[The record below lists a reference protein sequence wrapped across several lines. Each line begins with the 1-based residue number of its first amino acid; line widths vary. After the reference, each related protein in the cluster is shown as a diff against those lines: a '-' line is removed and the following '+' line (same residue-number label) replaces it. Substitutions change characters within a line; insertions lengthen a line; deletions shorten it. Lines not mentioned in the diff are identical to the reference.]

1 MAENEE
7 WGKPAVRRGR
17 LTVVLVLA
25 TLISAFGSSFQYGY
39 NVAVIN
45 SPSPRYGSPMEENF
59 LTLLWSLSVSMYPLG
74 GFFGSLMVAPLVNKL
89 GRKGTLL
96 FNNIFSIVP
105 AVMMGVSK
113 IAKTY
118 EIIIVARGALGII
131 PQLFITIGILSA
143 QVLGIRNI
151 LGNST
156 GWTLMLGL
164 TGIPAM
170 IELLLLPFFPE
181 SPRYILIQRGDEKTA
196 KKALQRLRGS
206 NDVDEELSEMRLEDQ
221 SERAD
226 GRLSVLSLLS
236 QRSLRWQLVT
246 IIAMNMGQQLSGVN
260 AIYYYADSIYATAGV
275 KQSDIQYVTVG
286 TGAVNVFM
294 TMAAVF
300 IVEASGRRLLLL
312 CGFGICCGACV
323 LLTVALTFQ
332 ESVTWMPYISITCV
346 IIYVIGHA
354 IGPSPIPYVVTTEM
368 FRQSARPAAFMVAG
382 SVHWLSN
389 FTVGLIFP
397 FLERGLGS
405 YSFIIFSFIC
415 LVTLIYIWLVVPETK
430 NKTFLE
436 ICQIFAKRNNV
447 EIKLGDGDLPLK
459 ESKESLEDVMRV
471 PLLPHH
477 AIDPQLRAA
486 SVGPPGDAEVGPV
499 VGLEVVR
506 QVDKLVANPE
516 AHLSCIS
523 VFADGDHHLIVVA
536 VTGVGDDGVDPLEL
550 RQDMHADCERVQLHG
565 MAEAGQSITSRILLR
580 EDEHQ
585 RKQTMRFCAK
595 QKN

>member
-1 MAENEE
+1 M
-7 WGKPAVRRGR
+7 GRSFCRRDVTKVYISMIHMQTKTGLLTAV
-17 LTVVLVLA
+17 LALA
-25 TLISAFGSSFQYGY
+25 TLVSAFGSSFQYGY

-45 SPSPRYGSPMEENF
+45 SPSPFMQQFYNETYMERNGRPMEENF

-105 AVMMGVSK
+105 AVMMGVSE
-113 IAKTY
+113 IAKSY
-118 EIIIVARGALGII
+118 EIIIVARFIVGICAGLSSNVVPMYLGELSPKHLRGAIGII

-164 TGIPAM
+164 TGIPAL

-181 SPRYILIQRGDEKTA
+181 SPRYMLIQRGEEKTA
-196 KKALQRLRGS
+196 KKALQRLRGLD
-206 NDVDEELSEMRLEDQ
+206 NVDAELSEMRLEDH
-221 SERAD
+221 A
-226 GRLSVLSLLS
+226 L
-236 QRSLRWQLVT
+236 LRWQLVS
-246 IIAMNMGQQLSGVN
+246 IIVMNMGQQLSGVN
-260 AIYYYADSIYATAGV
+260 AIYYYADNIYASAGV
-275 KQSDIQYVTVG
+275 KQNDIQYVTVG

-294 TMAAVF
+294 TVAVF

-323 LLTVALTFQ
+323 LLTVALNLQ
-332 ESVTWMPYISITCV
+332 GNVTWMPYISITCV
-346 IIYVIGHA
+346 IVYVIGHA

-389 FTVGLIFP
+389 FTVGLVFP
-397 FLERGLGS
+397 FLERGLGP
-405 YSFIIFSFIC
+405 YSFILFSVVC

-436 ICQIFAKRNNV
+436 ICQMFAKRNKV
-447 EIKLGDGDLPLK
+447 EIKLGDGERPLK
-459 ESKESLEDVMRV
+459 ESKESL
-471 PLLPHH
+471 
-477 AIDPQLRAA
+477 Q
-486 SVGPPGDAEVGPV
+486 DAV
-499 VGLEVVR
+499 
-506 QVDKLVANPE
+506 K
-516 AHLSCIS
+516 
-523 VFADGDHHLIVVA
+523 
-536 VTGVGDDGVDPLEL
+536 VT
-550 RQDMHADCERVQLHG
+550 A
-565 MAEAGQSITSRILLR
+565 
-580 EDEHQ
+580 
-585 RKQTMRFCAK
+585 F
-595 QKN
+595 

>member
-1 MAENEE
+1 MAENKE
-7 WGKPAVRRGR
+7 WEMPVERRGR
-17 LTVVLVLA
+17 LTAVLVLA

-45 SPSPRYGSPMEENF
+45 SPSPFMQHFYNATYMERYGRPMEENF

-105 AVMMGVSK
+105 AVMMGVSE
-113 IAKTY
+113 IAKSY
-118 EIIIVARGALGII
+118 EIIIVARFIVGHLCLSLSAGLSSNVVPMYLGELSPKNLRGAIGII

-164 TGIPAM
+164 TGIPAL

-181 SPRYILIQRGDEKTA
+181 SPRYMLIQRGDEKTA
-196 KKALQRLRGS
+196 LKALQRLRGRA
-206 NDVDEELSEMRLEDQ
+206 DVDAELSEMRLEDQ
-221 SERAD
+221 SERAE
-226 GRLSVLSLLS
+226 GHLSVLNLLS
-236 QRSLRWQLVT
+236 QRSLRWQLIS
-246 IIAMNMGQQLSGVN
+246 IIIINMGQQLSGVN

-275 KQSDIQYVTVG
+275 KQNDIQYVTVG

-294 TMAAVF
+294 TIAAVF
-300 IVEASGRRLLLL
+300 IVERAGRRLLLL

-323 LLTVALTFQ
+323 LLTVALNFQ
-332 ESVTWMPYISITCV
+332 ESVTWMSYVSISCV

-389 FTVGLIFP
+389 FTVGLVFP

-405 YSFIIFSFIC
+405 YSFIIFSVVC
-415 LVTLIYIWLVVPETK
+415 LVTLIYIWLVLPETK

-436 ICQIFAKRNNV
+436 NCQMFAKRNKV

-459 ESKESLEDVMRV
+459 ESKESLED
-471 PLLPHH
+471 
-477 AIDPQLRAA
+477 AT
-486 SVGPPGDAEVGPV
+486 
-499 VGLEVVR
+499 
-506 QVDKLVANPE
+506 K
-516 AHLSCIS
+516 
-523 VFADGDHHLIVVA
+523 
-536 VTGVGDDGVDPLEL
+536 VT
-550 RQDMHADCERVQLHG
+550 A
-565 MAEAGQSITSRILLR
+565 
-580 EDEHQ
+580 
-585 RKQTMRFCAK
+585 F
-595 QKN
+595 

>member
-1 MAENEE
+1 GMQKHPEVRVQLT
-7 WGKPAVRRGR
+7 AV
-17 LTVVLVLA
+17 LALA
-25 TLISAFGSSFQYGY
+25 TLVSAFGSSFQYGY

-45 SPSPRYGSPMEENF
+45 SPSPFMQQFYNETYMERNGRPMEENF

-105 AVMMGVSK
+105 AVMMGVSE
-113 IAKTY
+113 IAKSY
-118 EIIIVARGALGII
+118 EIIIVARFIVGICAGLSSNVVPMYLGELSPKHLRGAIGII

-164 TGIPAM
+164 TGIPAL

-181 SPRYILIQRGDEKTA
+181 SPRYMLIQRGEEKTA
-196 KKALQRLRGS
+196 KKALQRLRGLD
-206 NDVDEELSEMRLEDQ
+206 NVDAELSEMRLEDH
-221 SERAD
+221 A
-226 GRLSVLSLLS
+226 L
-236 QRSLRWQLVT
+236 LRWQLVS
-246 IIAMNMGQQLSGVN
+246 IIVMNMGQQLSGVN
-260 AIYYYADSIYATAGV
+260 AIYYYADNIYASAGV
-275 KQSDIQYVTVG
+275 KQNDIQYVTVG

-294 TMAAVF
+294 TVAAVF

-323 LLTVALTFQ
+323 LLTVALNLQ
-332 ESVTWMPYISITCV
+332 GNVTWMPYISITCV
-346 IIYVIGHA
+346 IVYVIGHA

-389 FTVGLIFP
+389 FTVGLVFP
-397 FLERGLGS
+397 FLERGLGP
-405 YSFIIFSFIC
+405 YSFILFSVVC

-436 ICQIFAKRNNV
+436 ICQMFAKRNKV
-447 EIKLGDGDLPLK
+447 EIKLGDGERPLK
-459 ESKESLEDVMRV
+459 ESKESL
-471 PLLPHH
+471 
-477 AIDPQLRAA
+477 Q
-486 SVGPPGDAEVGPV
+486 DAV
-499 VGLEVVR
+499 
-506 QVDKLVANPE
+506 K
-516 AHLSCIS
+516 
-523 VFADGDHHLIVVA
+523 
-536 VTGVGDDGVDPLEL
+536 VT
-550 RQDMHADCERVQLHG
+550 A
-565 MAEAGQSITSRILLR
+565 
-580 EDEHQ
+580 
-585 RKQTMRFCAK
+585 F
-595 QKN
+595 

>member
-1 MAENEE
+1 CLLC
-7 WGKPAVRRGR
+7 GQTR
-17 LTVVLVLA
+17 LTAVLALA
-25 TLISAFGSSFQYGY
+25 TLVSAFGSSFQYGY

-45 SPSPRYGSPMEENF
+45 SPSPFMQQFYNETYMERNGRPMEENF

-105 AVMMGVSK
+105 AVMMGVSE
-113 IAKTY
+113 IAKSY
-118 EIIIVARGALGII
+118 EIIIVARFIVGICAGLSSNVVPMYLGELSPKHLRGAIGII

-164 TGIPAM
+164 TGIPAL

-181 SPRYILIQRGDEKTA
+181 SPRYMLIQRGEEKTA
-196 KKALQRLRGS
+196 KKALQRLRGLD
-206 NDVDEELSEMRLEDQ
+206 NVDAELSEMRLEDH
-221 SERAD
+221 A
-226 GRLSVLSLLS
+226 L
-236 QRSLRWQLVT
+236 LRWQLVS
-246 IIAMNMGQQLSGVN
+246 IIVMNMGQQLSGVN
-260 AIYYYADSIYATAGV
+260 AIYYYADNIYASAGV
-275 KQSDIQYVTVG
+275 KQNDIQYVTVG

-294 TMAAVF
+294 TVAAVF

-323 LLTVALTFQ
+323 LLTVALNLQ
-332 ESVTWMPYISITCV
+332 GNVTWMPYISITCV
-346 IIYVIGHA
+346 IVYVIGHA

-389 FTVGLIFP
+389 FTVGLVFP
-397 FLERGLGS
+397 FLERGLGP
-405 YSFIIFSFIC
+405 YSFILFSVVC

-436 ICQIFAKRNNV
+436 ICQMFAKRNKV
-447 EIKLGDGDLPLK
+447 EIKLGDG
-459 ESKESLEDVMRV
+459 ESAPPVWDDQVM
-471 PLLPHH
+471 
-477 AIDPQLRAA
+477 Q
-486 SVGPPGDAEVGPV
+486 
-499 VGLEVVR
+499 
-506 QVDKLVANPE
+506 
-516 AHLSCIS
+516 
-523 VFADGDHHLIVVA
+523 
-536 VTGVGDDGVDPLEL
+536 
-550 RQDMHADCERVQLHG
+550 
-565 MAEAGQSITSRILLR
+565 
-580 EDEHQ
+580 
-585 RKQTMRFCAK
+585 
-595 QKN
+595 

>member
-1 MAENEE
+1 MSKTEE
-7 WGKPAVRRGR
+7 WGKPAERRGVSCTPGVTFTLTFPCLFSDASPDFLLQR
-17 LTVVLVLA
+17 LTTVLA
-25 TLISAFGSSFQYGY
+25 LTTLISAFGSSFQYGY

-45 SPSPRYGSPMEENF
+45 SPSPFMQQFYNTTHLERYGRPMEENL

-105 AVMMGVSK
+105 AVMMGVSE
-113 IAKTY
+113 IAKSY
-118 EIIIVARGALGII
+118 EIIIVARLIVGICAGLSSNVVPMYLGELSPKNLRGALGII

-156 GWTLMLGL
+156 GWPLMLGL
-164 TGIPAM
+164 TAIPAL

-181 SPRYILIQRGDEKTA
+181 SPRYMLIQRGDEKTA
-196 KKALQRLRGS
+196 KKALQRLRGWD
-206 NDVDEELSEMRLEDQ
+206 DVDAELLEMHLEDQ
-221 SERAD
+221 SERAE

-236 QRSLRWQLVT
+236 QRSLRWQLIS
-246 IIAMNMGQQLSGVN
+246 IIVMNMGQQLSGVN
-260 AIYYYADSIYATAGV
+260 AIYYYADSIYAGAGV
-275 KQSDIQYVTVG
+275 RQNDIQYVTVG

-294 TMAAVF
+294 TIAAVF

-312 CGFGICCGACV
+312 CGFAICCAACV
-323 LLTVALTFQ
+323 LLTVALSFQ
-332 ESVTWMPYISITCV
+332 ESVSWMPYVSIACV

-368 FRQSARPAAFMVAG
+368 FRQAARPAAFMVAG

-415 LVTLIYIWLVVPETK
+415 LVTLVYIWLVVPETK
-430 NKTFLE
+430 SKTFLE
-436 ICQIFAKRNNV
+436 ICQMFAKRNKV

-459 ESKESLEDVMRV
+459 ESKESLEDAVRV
-471 PLLPHH
+471 T
-477 AIDPQLRAA
+477 A
-486 SVGPPGDAEVGPV
+486 
-499 VGLEVVR
+499 
-506 QVDKLVANPE
+506 
-516 AHLSCIS
+516 
-523 VFADGDHHLIVVA
+523 F
-536 VTGVGDDGVDPLEL
+536 
-550 RQDMHADCERVQLHG
+550 
-565 MAEAGQSITSRILLR
+565 
-580 EDEHQ
+580 
-585 RKQTMRFCAK
+585 
-595 QKN
+595 